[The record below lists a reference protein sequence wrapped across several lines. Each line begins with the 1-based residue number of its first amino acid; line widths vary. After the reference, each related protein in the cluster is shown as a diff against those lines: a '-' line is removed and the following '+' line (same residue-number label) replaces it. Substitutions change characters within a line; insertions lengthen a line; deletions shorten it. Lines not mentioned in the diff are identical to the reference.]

1 MLGCPHFRAQL
12 PEVRISV
19 AGFYEENAAQFY
31 SQLVDL
37 VSCTDDRT
45 APMDVSLTHIMELK
59 KILLASPN
67 MESFDMISTH
77 CRDVGVD
84 WDIREGEKLPPFKDL
99 KLRDICWYFSPVE
112 AVTFWD
118 WSRITHLRMTGV
130 DIIDFLRTVPP
141 EYLSGLRTFETDC
154 WGSEKDME
162 EANKLLCNLVNKMAA
177 LQRLQMR
184 CLMRSH
190 LNQCFSAIIN
200 HGRNLR
206 SLSLRGFH
214 RSDEDPQLYS
224 VPLIECLKALCSA
237 CPYLTEL
244 EIDIKLK
251 VGAKGRSD
259 LSTTLASFRNL
270 RELKLHA
277 QMSYPASAKTMLQ
290 CDKALPAV
298 VPWIQD
304 LVSAKQGVRF
314 DPLHL
319 FIGSRNAVGPDLEG
333 RIWTTPF
340 DNLSTWTTHFDNLK
354 ALVTEEF

>member
-12 PEVRISV
+12 PGVRISV
-19 AGFYEENAAQFY
+19 AGFYEKNAVQFY

-37 VSCTDDRT
+37 VSCTDVKT
-45 APMDVSLTHIMELK
+45 APMEVSLTHIMELK
-59 KILLASPN
+59 NMLLASPN

-77 CRDVGVD
+77 CRDVGVN
-84 WDIREGEKLPPFKDL
+84 WDIREGEKLPPFKNL

-154 WGSEKDME
+154 WGSEKGTE
-162 EANKLLCNLVNKMAA
+162 EANKLLCNLLNKIAT

-184 CLMRSH
+184 CLKRSH
-190 LNQCFSAIIN
+190 LTQCLAAIIN
-200 HGRNLR
+200 HGTNLR

-214 RSDEDPQLYS
+214 QSDEDPLLCS
-224 VPLIECLKALCSA
+224 VLPIECLEALCSA

-244 EIDIKLK
+244 DIDIKLN
-251 VGAKGRSD
+251 VGAKGRSV

-270 RELKLHA
+270 RKLELHA
-277 QMSYPASAKTMLQ
+277 RMSYPPSDTTMLQ
-290 CDKALPAV
+290 YGIGLPAV
-298 VPWIQD
+298 KPWIRD

-319 FIGSRNAVGPDLEG
+319 FMRIRGTVIPDMVG
-333 RIWTTPF
+333 RIWTT
-340 DNLSTWTTHFDNLK
+340 HIGELK
-354 ALVTEEF
+354 ALVSEEF

>member
-1 MLGCPHFRAQL
+1 M
-12 PEVRISV
+12 
-19 AGFYEENAAQFY
+19 
-31 SQLVDL
+31 DL
-37 VSCTDDRT
+37 VSCTDDKT
-45 APMDVSLTHIMELK
+45 EPMDVSLTHIMELK

-67 MESFDMISTH
+67 MECFDMISTH

-177 LQRLQMR
+177 LQRLQLR
-184 CLMRSH
+184 CLMSLSH

-214 RSDEDPQLYS
+214 RSDEDPQVYS
-224 VPLIECLKALCSA
+224 VPPIECLEALCSA

-244 EIDIKLK
+244 DIDIKLN
-251 VGAKGRSD
+251 VGAKGRSV

-270 RELKLHA
+270 RELRIHA
-277 QMSYPASAKTMLQ
+277 RMSCPPSAPTMLQ
-290 CDKALPAV
+290 YGITLPAV
-298 VPWIQD
+298 VPWIQG

-319 FIGSRNAVGPDLEG
+319 FVAMRYAVAPDLEG
-333 RIWTTPF
+333 GAWTTLF
-340 DNLSTWTTHFDNLK
+340 DYLKTSTTHFDNLK